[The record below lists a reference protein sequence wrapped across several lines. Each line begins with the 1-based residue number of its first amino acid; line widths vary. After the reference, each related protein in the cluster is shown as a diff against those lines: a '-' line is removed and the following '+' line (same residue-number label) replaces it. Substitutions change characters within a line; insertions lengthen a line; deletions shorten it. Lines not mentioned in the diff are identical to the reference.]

1 MSEISDKF
9 NKAFENVKTSAT
21 QISPYWNSIKTGLLT
36 FIFVVVCIQI
46 FFSFHPEL
54 GNIRSYIGEGTSTNV
69 IIAFIAAIAFMLIY
83 GFGSLVQTSFA
94 DTQPVSMFWH
104 SLIIAFIIGLIWTFI
119 ALFSPKS
126 SGSPQDNIQLLNMFG
141 YFVLA
146 YFIIYLIISYL
157 KLNKTANVG
166 FSEITKYLADYK
178 QIIFLIL
185 YIVFIIVYFT
195 IKFEKNAII
204 ENINN
209 FFVPFLLLFGVYL
222 FYRGFGDASKDVS
235 KIKSILTFMCLLFF
249 MGIVYILDPNQLI
262 STYFGYTMVI
272 SILIALFGLCYV
284 TSVISARNTSIPTT
298 RSDSSQVFTQYGVFF
313 LFIIFLITVTIGITQ
328 YPGKISVLLISLILL
343 VSIIWII
350 ALLWVLFSNSKS
362 TFDLTNLNEVA
373 SKIGIILSGLS
384 LSGMFIYWLV
394 YTIQN
399 LSGKNGIWHLI
410 LNLIVVLIV
419 LSIMYKILK
428 FETAFKTNKIFS
440 LLINIIFYIPC
451 LFVTISE
458 NITAL
463 RNQNFSQLSYVK
475 LLVGIIIAYVIYFR
489 YSFVERRISNQGG
502 QLLLKGPISL
512 NSENVL
518 EGLTTNMDKFNYN
531 YAISCWVYL
540 DSVNKNNV
548 DTYFSIINYGEKPN
562 ISYNPVLKKLK
573 ITTTDKRKAYLVDN
587 FLLQKW
593 NNIIVNYSGGTVD
606 IFINGDLIRSFTNIA
621 PYMAHDNLVV
631 GQENGVN
638 GGICSVVYFD
648 EQLTSKQIYY
658 VYNSL
663 KNKTPPLVKFVG
675 DDIKD
680 IMAS

>member
-1 MSEISDKF
+1 MSEISDKV

-21 QISPYWNSIKTGLLT
+21 QKISPYWNSIKTGLLT
-36 FIFVVVCIQI
+36 VIFVAVCIQI

-54 GNIRSYIGEGTSTNV
+54 GNIRSYIGEGSSTTV

-83 GFGSLVQTSFA
+83 GFGSFVQTSFMKTA
-94 DTQPVSMFWH
+94 TDTQPISILWH
-104 SLIIAFIIGLIWTFI
+104 SLIIAFVIGVIWTFI

-126 SGSPQDNIQLLNMFG
+126 NKDSMQLLNMFG
-141 YFVLA
+141 YFTLA

-157 KLNKTANVG
+157 KLSKTSNFG
-166 FSEITKYLADYK
+166 FSDIIKYITDYK

-195 IKFEKNAII
+195 IKFEKNVII
-204 ENINN
+204 ENINK
-209 FFVPFLLLFGVYL
+209 FFVPFLLIYGIYL
-222 FYRGFGDASKDVS
+222 FYKGFGDASKDVS

-284 TSVISARNTSIPTT
+284 TSVISARNTSIPAT

-328 YPGKISVLLISLILL
+328 YPGKISTLLISLILL

-350 ALLWVLFSNSKS
+350 ALLWVLFSNNKS
-362 TFDLTNLNEVA
+362 ALDLTNLNEVA

-399 LSGKNGIWHLI
+399 LSGKNGIWQLI
-410 LNLIVVLIV
+410 LNLVVVLIV

-428 FETAFKTNKIFS
+428 FETAFKTNKLFS
-440 LLINIIFYIPC
+440 LLINIVFYIPC

-463 RNQNFSQLSYVK
+463 RNQNFS
-475 LLVGIIIAYVIYFR
+475 
-489 YSFVERRISNQGG
+489 
-502 QLLLKGPISL
+502 
-512 NSENVL
+512 
-518 EGLTTNMDKFNYN
+518 
-531 YAISCWVYL
+531 
-540 DSVNKNNV
+540 
-548 DTYFSIINYGEKPN
+548 
-562 ISYNPVLKKLK
+562 
-573 ITTTDKRKAYLVDN
+573 
-587 FLLQKW
+587 
-593 NNIIVNYSGGTVD
+593 
-606 IFINGDLIRSFTNIA
+606 
-621 PYMAHDNLVV
+621 
-631 GQENGVN
+631 
-638 GGICSVVYFD
+638 
-648 EQLTSKQIYY
+648 
-658 VYNSL
+658 
-663 KNKTPPLVKFVG
+663 
-675 DDIKD
+675 
-680 IMAS
+680 